1 MGVTTNMAIN
11 SLQSLLDM
19 AKKSKNQRVAV
30 AGFDEESKQAIEIA
44 ANELGLAF
52 TVFDWRF
59 HGEMGLPSQVEFV
72 NCSSPEES
80 AFQAA
85 KAVSNGHC
93 SIVMKGFVST
103 STFLKAILDKSLS
116 LRGKGLMSHL
126 ALFEVPTYHK
136 IIGVTDGGMIIAPDL
151 EQKVQIIE
159 NAVSFLMRCITSKSR
174 LLFSALKKGRIPTCP
189 APWMLQF

>member
-1 MGVTTNMAIN
+1 VRLELLRGLNLYVFMGVPTNMAIN

-30 AGFDEESKQAIEIA
+30 AGFDEESKQAIERA
-44 ANELGLAF
+44 VKELDLAF

-72 NCSSPEES
+72 KCSSPEES

-85 KAVSNGHC
+85 KAVSDGYC

-116 LRGKGLMSHL
+116 LRG
-126 ALFEVPTYHK
+126 
-136 IIGVTDGGMIIAPDL
+136 
-151 EQKVQIIE
+151 
-159 NAVSFLMRCITSKSR
+159 
-174 LLFSALKKGRIPTCP
+174 
-189 APWMLQF
+189 